1 MQQQEYKMIMFH
13 NLHSTYCVKNPT
25 EPHLETLSIILA
37 KESVGKVEK
46 SIRSHPNVSD
56 LSSLCAL

>member
-37 KESVGKVEK
+37 KESVGKVHKE
-46 SIRSHPNVSD
+46 PP
-56 LSSLCAL
+56 